1 MFIGRETELKFL
13 NDKYNSDGGQ
23 LVVLYGRRRV
33 GKTETLREF
42 CKEKPHVF
50 FSCTQTT
57 DRVQLQKFS
66 KQILKENIP
75 AKTTLPN
82 LPIGKKLSALFSICR
97 MGIKRNSLS

>member
-42 CKEKPHVF
+42 CKKKPHVF

-66 KQILKENIP
+66 K
-75 AKTTLPN
+75 
-82 LPIGKKLSALFSICR
+82 
-97 MGIKRNSLS
+97 

>member
-42 CKEKPHVF
+42 CKENHMYSFPVLRQPTGCNFKNF
-50 FSCTQTT
+50 QN
-57 DRVQLQKFS
+57 KY
-66 KQILKENIP
+66 
-75 AKTTLPN
+75 
-82 LPIGKKLSALFSICR
+82 
-97 MGIKRNSLS
+97 